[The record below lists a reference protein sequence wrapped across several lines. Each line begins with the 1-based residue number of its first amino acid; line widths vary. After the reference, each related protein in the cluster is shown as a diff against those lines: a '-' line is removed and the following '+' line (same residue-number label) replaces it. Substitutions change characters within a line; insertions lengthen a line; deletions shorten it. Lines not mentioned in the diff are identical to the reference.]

1 MIIEASKIEACFIS
15 RGQTVTE
22 ETTALYLLLPEMYYI
37 I

>member
-1 MIIEASKIEACFIS
+1 MIKEASKIGACFIL

-22 ETTALYLLLPEMYYI
+22 ESTAFYLLLPEMYYI